1 LYIDF
6 QSFPFYYHNFFS
18 FRLQELFIP
27 PSLSSFNDS
36 DTFINIDQVGTK
48 EVKYQLTISIID
60 IFDIFL
66 NIDCVYGLLSMD
78 RSLENFVFDDYD
90 LSLFFFSS
98 PTLFSSSY
106 LYDTPALKQDDVG
119 VVVVVV
125 VAVKEAKDDEK
136 KSYEITIDE

>member
-1 LYIDF
+1 
-6 QSFPFYYHNFFS
+6 
-18 FRLQELFIP
+18 
-27 PSLSSFNDS
+27 
-36 DTFINIDQVGTK
+36 
-48 EVKYQLTISIID
+48 
-60 IFDIFL
+60 
-66 NIDCVYGLLSMD
+66 LLSMD